1 MPAGARDIG
10 SPSVFLICFYVF
22 LYACRSTRHSNAI
35 CVPNLF
41 LCVPICLQE
50 HETQQRYPAVGNRST
65 VRPTPAPSR
74 LALRLHLLP
83 CLCYPVQKRPTTV
96 SKETYYPAPTS
107 PPMPLLS
114 GIPLYW
120 SSKVFHFTTPLP

>member
-83 CLCYPVQKRPTTV
+83 CLCYPVFHFTGVVKYSTLLLH
-96 SKETYYPAPTS
+96 YPRQGGGIVK
-107 PPMPLLS
+107 LS
-114 GIPLYW
+114 GISLYW
-120 SSKVFHFTTPLP
+120 SSKVEYHLLW